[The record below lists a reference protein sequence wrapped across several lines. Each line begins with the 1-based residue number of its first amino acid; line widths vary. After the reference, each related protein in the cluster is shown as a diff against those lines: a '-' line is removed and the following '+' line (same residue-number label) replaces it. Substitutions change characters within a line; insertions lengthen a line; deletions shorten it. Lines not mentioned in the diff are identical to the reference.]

1 MKSELKYPIAV
12 DKLTQELR
20 HAKDV
25 KSGRDC
31 DCYCKL
37 CERNMIAINGGIKQ
51 RSHFRHESN
60 SDCSASY
67 ESYIHWVTKEV
78 FREITILS
86 LPDLSFLNLD
96 IDFRRKLFHLFDQ
109 HNLPTFFRNQIKD
122 YLIADINLKTKCFKV
137 ESVDIEKEIKTT
149 NGKIRVDIVINFGN
163 SKLFIEPYFKN
174 PISHEKLKLV
184 EEIGISTVSISLS
197 DFLRRNNQTFSKEEL
212 IDFLSNNL
220 QAKSWDYHKINPTSF
235 AKKLDFVKKMIND
248 KASKL
253 NVYATMEKEIVT
265 IENEIIELTS
275 EQEKIFT
282 IITEKRQHKEA
293 IKKHLEAFNWGDVT

>member
-1 MKSELKYPIAV
+1 MRSELKYPIAV
-12 DKLTQELR
+12 DKITQELR
-20 HAKDV
+20 YAGEV

-51 RSHFRHESN
+51 RSHFRHEANSN
-60 SDCSASY
+60 CSASY
-67 ESYIHWVTKEV
+67 ESYIHWLTKEV
-78 FREITILS
+78 FREISTLS

-96 IDFRRKLFHLFDQ
+96 IDFRRKLFQLFDQ

-122 YLIADINLKTKCFKV
+122 YLITDINAKTKCFKI
-137 ESVDIEKEIKTT
+137 ESVDIEKEIKTS
-149 NGKIRVDIVINFGN
+149 NGKIRVDIVVNFGN

-174 PISHEKLKLV
+174 PISHEKLKLI

-197 DFLRRNNQTFSKEEL
+197 EFVIRNNLTFSKEEL

-220 QAKSWDYHKINPTSF
+220 QAKSWAYHKINPTSF
-235 AKKLDFVKKMIND
+235 AKNLDFVKKIIKD
-248 KASKL
+248 KASTL
-253 NVYATMEKEIVT
+253 NIYATKEKEIVT
-265 IENEIIELTS
+265 IDSEIIELTR
-275 EQEKIFT
+275 EQEKIFA

-293 IKKHLEAFNWGDVT
+293 IKKYLEDFDLGEIN